1 MEYIFN
7 NIKYVIEKDDDNIF
21 DYEELKKYI
30 TPYFNN
36 YDYVFGD
43 LSYNKFRLK
52 GFCNNKNRNKNKIND
67 IKILDNYIINYCNHG
82 TKWFLLRKKEKN
94 C

>member
-1 MEYIFN
+1 MEYVFN

-21 DYEELKKYI
+21 NYDELKVLI

-36 YDYVFGD
+36 YDYIFGD

-52 GFCNNKNRNKNKIND
+52 GFCDKKNKNRNKIND
-67 IKILDNYIINYCNHG
+67 IRTLDDYILNYCTYG
-82 TKWFLLRKKEKN
+82 TKWFLLRKMQ
-94 C
+94 